1 MEEYNFDNINRI
13 SIIGGPGTGKSTLAN
28 NLGKELNLPV
38 CHIDSIH
45 HLENWKVRDKEE
57 RDAIILDKIRELK
70 WIMDGTYKHTLE
82 KRIERSDIVIF
93 LNYSRLARVRGI
105 LSRYIKN
112 KGKEKPEIPGCR
124 EQMNLEF
131 IKHAFNWEKER
142 LNLIKDVLEKNKDKE
157 IIIFKTR
164 RKLNKWYKKQFNKK
178 IEV

>member
-1 MEEYNFDNINRI
+1 M
-13 SIIGGPGTGKSTLAN
+13 
-28 NLGKELNLPV
+28 NLPV
-38 CHIDSIH
+38 CHIDGIH
-45 HLENWKVRDKEE
+45 HLKNWKIRDKEE
-57 RDAIILDKIRELK
+57 RDEIILNKIKEPK

-82 KRIERSDIVIF
+82 KRIQNSDMVIF
-93 LNYSRLARVRGI
+93 LNYSKLARVKGI

-112 KGKEKPEIPGCR
+112 KGKEKPEIPGCK
-124 EQMNLEF
+124 EQMGFKF

-142 LNLIKDVLEKNKDKE
+142 LDLINEILEKNKDKK